1 MQSKKVLLFGKN
13 GQLGSVLTKYLAHY
27 DLKALDYPEV
37 DFNQPDSLSGVVL
50 TFKPSLIINAAAY
63 TAVDQA
69 EEEVDKANNINGIAV
84 GVIAKAAKKLGA
96 GLIHYSTD
104 YIFDG
109 QKTRLY
115 QEDDLPNPI
124 NVYGSSKLL
133 GEQQVTQSGVNFLI
147 FRLSWVYSTTHPS
160 FVKSVLAW
168 ARKHETLRIVDDQT
182 SNPTWAN
189 MVAQKTVEIVRM
201 AEDQFSGFFQE
212 HSGIYNLVG
221 KGAVSRYDWAKAI
234 LELDPNKSEQI
245 TRKIQRAT
253 SEEFNTPAQRPTY
266 SGLDCRKFEHTFN
279 LELPNWKASL
289 AEALS
294 GVE

>member
-13 GQLGSVLTKYLAHY
+13 GQLGSVLVNYLARY
-27 DLKALDYPEV
+27 DLEALDYPEV
-37 DFNQPDSLSGVVL
+37 DFNQPDSLRDIIL
-50 TFKPSLIINAAAY
+50 TINPSLIVNAAAY

-69 EEEVDKANNINGIAV
+69 EEEVEKANNINGIAV

-104 YIFDG
+104 YVFDG
-109 QKTRLY
+109 KKNQLY
-115 QEDDLPNPI
+115 QEDDQPNPI
-124 NVYGSSKLL
+124 NVYGASKLL
-133 GEQQVTQSGVNFLI
+133 GDQQVIHSGVNYLI

-189 MVAQKTVEIVRM
+189 MVAQKTVKVIHK
-201 AEDQFSGFFQE
+201 AESQWPDYFQE
-212 HSGIYNLVG
+212 HLGIYNLVG

-234 LELDPNKSEQI
+234 LELDPKTSEHTTKQ
-245 TRKIQRAT
+245 IQRAKST
-253 SEEFNTPAQRPTY
+253 EFNTAAQRPTF
-266 SGLDCRKFEHTFN
+266 SGLDCRKFEDTFN
-279 LELPNWKASL
+279 LELPNWKDSL
-289 AEALS
+289 TEALRE
-294 GVE
+294 VE